1 MRWSIG
7 KRGNGHKY
15 RCEALQDALTALG
28 IERDLL
34 IIDNYMRK
42 AEPGAVI
49 IDDLV
54 RDCTGAALVINPCP
68 GVSPAEYPGVK
79 ALCGPEY
86 AMVRSCFVPGTAEE
100 RRNVV
105 VYAPGSAKFAPQGE
119 GFKPPS
125 PDAENPAHMIWVDG
139 FMTGPILAWW
149 LKQAKMAYVSCSQI
163 VFECARMQTPFQYF
177 MTAPNQA
184 RLFEGM
190 LACKGQI
197 EVDGLGA
204 QRVAEAIGAL
214 P

>member
-15 RCEALQDALTALG
+15 RCEALEEALKALG

-68 GVSPAEYPGVK
+68 GVTPDMYPGVK

-86 AMVRSCFVPGTAEE
+86 AMVRSCFVPGTEE
-100 RRNVV
+100 DRRNVV
-105 VYAPGSAKFAPQGE
+105 LYVPGSSKFNPASKA
-119 GFKPPS
+119 FKPPK
-125 PDAENPAHMIWVDG
+125 PEAENPAHAIVADG
-139 FMTGPILAWW
+139 FMTGEILAWW
-149 LKQAKMAYVSCSQI
+149 MRQAKMAYVSCSQV
-163 VFECARMQTPFQYF
+163 VFECARMRVPFQYF
-177 MTAPNQA
+177 QTAPNQK
-184 RLFEGM
+184 RLFEGL
-190 LACKGQI
+190 LARKGQI

-204 QRVAEAIGAL
+204 QRVAEAIAAL
-214 P
+214 